1 MRERDFNKISLTI
14 VNDTNIN
21 WYAPLVFL
29 RFSKSENMKL
39 YIIISFINSE
49 PKKKKRRIQINIGIT
64 NYTQ

>member
-49 PKKKKRRIQINIGIT
+49 PKKKIEKDT
-64 NYTQ
+64 N